1 MRTEDLEHEL
11 LADPLV
17 ALPREVAERLALNVA
32 ERFGIPI
39 ISVATARE
47 LDRLYA
53 RYKAGLPVTD
63 AELSALLYAVAV
75 AISFAQKELYREPP
89 DRRHRRAASLG
100 AI

>member
-47 LDRLYA
+47 LDRLYGTKPDCPSLTPNF
-53 RYKAGLPVTD
+53 R
-63 AELSALLYAVAV
+63 LY
-75 AISFAQKELYREPP
+75 STRS
-89 DRRHRRAASLG
+89 R
-100 AI
+100 